1 MIENIS
7 VDHLEERKAVIQND
21 IGVVN
26 QRLQEYEKTRAQI
39 EQKKL
44 EDVGLINA
52 LTGALQQ
59 VELFLKEIN
68 NVTPE
73 EVFVNVTPEEE
84 IVNVTPEEEIDVE
97 NSPEEE

>member
-59 VELFLKEIN
+59 IDLFLKEIHDE
-68 NVTPE
+68 TPE
-73 EVFVNVTPEEE
+73 GES
-84 IVNVTPEEEIDVE
+84 DVE
-97 NSPEEE
+97 NSPKEE

>member
-7 VDHLEERKAVIQND
+7 VGHLEERKAVIQND

-26 QRLQEYEKTRAQI
+26 QRLQEYEKTRALI

-59 VELFLKEIN
+59 IELFLKEIH

-73 EVFVNVTPEEE
+73 GES
-84 IVNVTPEEEIDVE
+84 DVE
-97 NSPEEE
+97 NSSEED

>member
-1 MIENIS
+1 MIESIS

-26 QRLQEYEKTRAQI
+26 QRLQEYEKTKAQI

-59 VELFLKEIN
+59 IELFLKEIH

-73 EVFVNVTPEEE
+73 GES
-84 IVNVTPEEEIDVE
+84 DVE
-97 NSPEEE
+97 NSPEED

>member
-7 VDHLEERKAVIQND
+7 VDHLEERKTVIQND

-26 QRLQEYEKTRAQI
+26 QRLQEYEKTRALI

-59 VELFLKEIN
+59 IELFLKEIHN
-68 NVTPE
+68 ETPE
-73 EVFVNVTPEEE
+73 GES
-84 IVNVTPEEEIDVE
+84 DVE
-97 NSPEEE
+97 NSSEEN

>member
-7 VDHLEERKAVIQND
+7 VGHLEERRMVIQND

-26 QRLQEYEKTRAQI
+26 QRLQDYEKTRAQI

-59 VELFLKEIN
+59 IDLFLKEIHN
-68 NVTPE
+68 ETPE
-73 EVFVNVTPEEE
+73 GES
-84 IVNVTPEEEIDVE
+84 DVE
-97 NSPEEE
+97 NSSEEN

>member
-26 QRLQEYEKTRAQI
+26 QRLQEYEKTRALI

-59 VELFLKEIN
+59 IELFLKEIHN
-68 NVTPE
+68 ETPE
-73 EVFVNVTPEEE
+73 GES
-84 IVNVTPEEEIDVE
+84 DVE
-97 NSPEEE
+97 NSSEEN

>member
-7 VDHLEERKAVIQND
+7 VGHLEERKAVIQND

-26 QRLQEYEKTRAQI
+26 QRLQEYEKTKAQI

-59 VELFLKEIN
+59 IELFLKEIHN
-68 NVTPE
+68 ETPE
-73 EVFVNVTPEEE
+73 GES
-84 IVNVTPEEEIDVE
+84 DVE
-97 NSPEEE
+97 NSSEED

>member
-1 MIENIS
+1 MMIENIS
-7 VDHLEERKAVIQND
+7 VDHLNERKTVLQND

-26 QRLQEYEKTRAQI
+26 QRLQEYDKTMAQI

-59 VELFLKEIN
+59 IELFLKEIHN
-68 NVTPE
+68 DTPE
-73 EVFVNVTPEEE
+73 GES
-84 IVNVTPEEEIDVE
+84 DVE
-97 NSPEEE
+97 NSSEED

>member
-7 VDHLEERKAVIQND
+7 VDHLEERRAVIQND

-39 EQKKL
+39 EQKKF

-59 VELFLKEIN
+59 IELFLKEIHN
-68 NVTPE
+68 DNPE
-73 EVFVNVTPEEE
+73 GDS
-84 IVNVTPEEEIDVE
+84 DVE
-97 NSPEEE
+97 NSPEED

>member
-7 VDHLEERKAVIQND
+7 VDHLEERKTVIQND

-26 QRLQEYEKTRAQI
+26 QRLQEYEKTRALI

-59 VELFLKEIN
+59 IELFLKEIHN
-68 NVTPE
+68 ETPE
-73 EVFVNVTPEEE
+73 GES
-84 IVNVTPEEEIDVE
+84 DVE
-97 NSPEEE
+97 NSPEED

>member
-1 MIENIS
+1 MIESIS
-7 VDHLEERKAVIQND
+7 VDHLEERKTVIQND

-26 QRLQEYEKTRAQI
+26 QRLQDYEKTKVQL
-39 EQKKL
+39 EQKRL

-59 VELFLKEIN
+59 VELFLKEIH

-73 EVFVNVTPEEE
+73 G
-84 IVNVTPEEEIDVE
+84 EIDVE
-97 NSPEEE
+97 NSES

>member
-7 VDHLEERKAVIQND
+7 VDHLEERRAVIQND

-26 QRLQEYEKTRAQI
+26 QRLQEYEKTKAQI

-59 VELFLKEIN
+59 IELFLKEIHN
-68 NVTPE
+68 DNPE
-73 EVFVNVTPEEE
+73 GDS
-84 IVNVTPEEEIDVE
+84 DVE
-97 NSPEEE
+97 NSPEED

>member
-7 VDHLEERKAVIQND
+7 VDHLNERKTVIQND

-26 QRLQEYEKTRAQI
+26 QRLQEYEKTKAQI

-59 VELFLKEIN
+59 IELFLKEIH

-73 EVFVNVTPEEE
+73 GES
-84 IVNVTPEEEIDVE
+84 DVE
-97 NSPEEE
+97 NSPEED

>member
-7 VDHLEERKAVIQND
+7 VGHLEERRAVIQND

-59 VELFLKEIN
+59 IELFLKEIH

-73 EVFVNVTPEEE
+73 GES
-84 IVNVTPEEEIDVE
+84 DVE
-97 NSPEEE
+97 NSSEED

>member
-59 VELFLKEIN
+59 IELFLKEIHN
-68 NVTPE
+68 DNPE
-73 EVFVNVTPEEE
+73 GDS
-84 IVNVTPEEEIDVE
+84 DVE
-97 NSPEEE
+97 NSPEED

>member
-59 VELFLKEIN
+59 IELFLKEIHN
-68 NVTPE
+68 ETPE
-73 EVFVNVTPEEE
+73 GES
-84 IVNVTPEEEIDVE
+84 DVE
-97 NSPEEE
+97 NSPKED

>member
-7 VDHLEERKAVIQND
+7 VDHLEERKTVLQND

-26 QRLQEYEKTRAQI
+26 QRLQEYEKSRAQI

-59 VELFLKEIN
+59 IELFLKEIHN
-68 NVTPE
+68 DNPE
-73 EVFVNVTPEEE
+73 GDSE
-84 IVNVTPEEEIDVE
+84 VE
-97 NSPEEE
+97 NSPEED

>member
-7 VDHLEERKAVIQND
+7 VDQLEERKAVIQND
-21 IGVVN
+21 IEVVK

-59 VELFLKEIN
+59 IELFLKEIHN
-68 NVTPE
+68 DTPE
-73 EVFVNVTPEEE
+73 GES
-84 IVNVTPEEEIDVE
+84 DVE
-97 NSPEEE
+97 NSPEED